1 MSALGAVRPESKEP
15 ERNRAPRVGKIARG
29 FGDYTTGLNTWR
41 VSVSLPDRLRVG
53 LADSV

>member
-29 FGDYTTGLNTWR
+29 FGDYTTGLNTSGGPGVLGFSPWNG
-41 VSVSLPDRLRVG
+41 SPCS
-53 LADSV
+53 

>member
-29 FGDYTTGLNTWR
+29 FGDYTTGLNTVAWC
-41 VSVSLPDRLRVG
+41 PY
-53 LADSV
+53 ADALIRAVMP

>member
-29 FGDYTTGLNTWR
+29 FGDYTTGLNSTLGIYSR
-41 VSVSLPDRLRVG
+41 
-53 LADSV
+53 